1 MERIKLADDLDFSR
15 LIYGM
20 WRIGDDS
27 DTSADHVQAKV
38 EACLAQDI
46 TTMDQADIYGDY
58 GAEAI
63 LGATFQAAPGL
74 RDQVELVTK
83 CDIIAPIGKYAD
95 KRVKYYD
102 TSTAHITGSVEASL
116 QLMQTDR
123 IDLLLIHRP
132 DPLMD
137 HHETGKAL
145 DGLVQSGKVRHV
157 GVSNFKLHDWTLLQS
172 AMSTPLE
179 TNQIEAS
186 VLCHAPFT
194 NGDIAWMQERGIP
207 PMAWSPLAGGALF
220 GPEGAA
226 VRAVLDR
233 IGAAHGVGADAVA
246 VAWLLAH
253 PARIMPVL
261 GTNNLNR
268 IKKISDALK
277 VNLDRET
284 WFEIYTAAL
293 GAEVP

>member
-38 EACLAQDI
+38 EACLAQGI

-58 GAEAI
+58 EAEAI
-63 LGATFQAAPGL
+63 LGAAFQAAPGL

-102 TSTAHITGSVEASL
+102 TSAAHITGSVEASL

-172 AMSTPLE
+172 AMSTSLV
-179 TNQIEAS
+179 TNQIEVS